1 MSNLYFL
8 PRHANCVNGCDR
20 LQSATKMLLRNNAG
34 RNISQMLLLVK
45 EENKKDLAEKK
56 LWYLYRKTKINSPE
70 NNRLG
75 VHSGS
80 GSKLMALA

>member
-1 MSNLYFL
+1 
-8 PRHANCVNGCDR
+8 
-20 LQSATKMLLRNNAG
+20 
-34 RNISQMLLLVK
+34 MLLLVK

-75 VHSGS
+75 VH
-80 GSKLMALA
+80 